1 MPDKEASMEPK
12 QEGRW
17 ELRDGI
23 WFAIKG
29 TEGPLYNSAWMREEV
44 NDLEARLAAAEQQAQ
59 TLREQEVYWRRRV
72 HSLRAEAQTLRTAL
86 LEYGVHKTRCSRL
99 YDYSGNNNP
108 HCTCGLDAALNQS
121 AGASDE

>member
-72 HSLRAEAQTLRTAL
+72 HSLRAEAQMLRAAL
-86 LEYGVHKTRCSRL
+86 VEIVRHVHEEPMSYIHIDNIAR
-99 YDYSGNNNP
+99 
-108 HCTCGLDAALNQS
+108 AALNQS
-121 AGASDE
+121 VGASDE

>member
-59 TLREQEVYWRRRV
+59 TLRTALSYAVEALDTDRWK
-72 HSLRAEAQTLRTAL
+72 SILGTDWMAEA
-86 LEYGVHKTRCSRL
+86 K
-99 YDYSGNNNP
+99 
-108 HCTCGLDAALNQS
+108 AALNLQS